1 MFGKIKNHFKDA
13 KKRRQTLLII
23 LMVILVGAFLTY
35 KQITK
40 PEKEEQSITAFVNFI
55 ETDEAKKMEE
65 FTVYD
70 QKNKLTYLLKDVLIA
85 VDYPKSFLT
94 ENNEILERLA
104 EMKLDVVFEKGKGN
118 SVMIVFEF
126 FRIGIFI
133 LLFVFI
139 YRAMGDSFVTPTI
152 SEVEGESVTFK
163 DIAGYEYV
171 KEELQEIIDFLNNPK
186 EYEKYTKKMPKGVLL
201 EGPPGNGKTLFA
213 KAVAGESKTPF
224 FQISAADIEDKY
236 VGSGAKR
243 VQKIFKTVRSKAEES
258 GKVILFIDEIDAVGM
273 KRESRTVQETNQTIN
288 KLLTEMDGFDKDTKV
303 IVIAATNLSVLLD
316 SALTRSGRFDRII
329 AIEKPSME
337 EREAVINLYLNKK
350 GELIDEEVYQENY
363 AHVLAQ
369 QTEGFS
375 NADLDKLVNEAS
387 LIAKKKKADKMD
399 IKTLREGFT
408 KIVAGVQT
416 NKYVSEDDKRVVS
429 YHEAG
434 HAVAQIMTSTKGYK
448 GVAYITVTPHGQSLG
463 HVSPISEERLAR
475 KSDIENKIIVAL
487 AGRAVEEHIL
497 DGDYTV
503 GAANDLQ
510 QANQLLLGYVTKY
523 GMSSNNENLFIENM
537 DENKGLV
544 QSETKIVR
552 ERLYEE
558 TKLII
563 HKHFDIVEKIACR
576 LMEDP
581 SIEQHD
587 LPELLKGTSY
597 EDVFSNEGQ
606 LT

>member
-1 MFGKIKNHFKDA
+1 MFEKIREHFKDS
-13 KKRRQTLLII
+13 KKRKNTLTV
-23 LMVILVGAFLTY
+23 LMVVLLMGGFFAYSQL
-35 KQITK
+35 TK
-40 PEKEEQSITAFVNFI
+40 PDQEDQSITAFVNFI
-55 ETDEAKKMEE
+55 KTDDAKKMKEV
-65 FTVYD
+65 TVFD
-70 QKNKLTYLLKDVLIA
+70 QDNKLTYELDKVVVT

-94 ENNEILERLA
+94 ENSETLDRLA
-104 EMKLDVVFEKGKGN
+104 ELEIDVAFEKGMGSN
-118 SVMIVFEF
+118 MLVFFEF

-139 YRAMGDSFVTPTI
+139 FRMMGDSFITPTL
-152 SEVEGESVTFK
+152 SEVEGETVTFK

-171 KEELQEIIDFLNNPK
+171 KEELAEIIDFLNNPK
-186 EYEKYTKKMPKGVLL
+186 EFEKYTKKMPKGVLL

-213 KAVAGESKTPF
+213 KAVAGETKTPF

-243 VQKIFKTVRSKAEES
+243 VEKIFKTVRKKAEES

-303 IVIAATNLSVLLD
+303 IIIAATNLSVMLD

-329 AIEKPSME
+329 AIERPSIE

-350 GELIDEEVYQENY
+350 GDLIAEEVYQENY

-387 LIAKKKKADKMD
+387 LIAKKKNADKMD
-399 IKTLREGFT
+399 VKTLREGFT

-416 NKYVSEDDKRVVS
+416 NRKVSDEDKRIVS

-434 HAVAQIMTSTKGYK
+434 HAVAQMMTSTKGYK

-475 KSDIENKIIVAL
+475 KSDIENRIIVAL
-487 AGRAVEEHIL
+487 AGRAVEDVIL
-497 DGDYTV
+497 KGDYTV

-523 GMSSNNENLFIENM
+523 GMSMNNENLFIEDL

-544 QSETKIVR
+544 QNETKIVR
-552 ERLYEE
+552 EALYNQ
-558 TKLII
+558 TQSLIS
-563 HKHFDIVEKIACR
+563 KHFDMVEIIAQR
-576 LMEDP
+576 LLENP
-581 SIEQHD
+581 SLEQHD

-597 EDVFSNEGQ
+597 EEKFPIEGH
-606 LT
+606 LA